1 MLSAIRE
8 LLNPRPSKRVS
19 IGFTADLEESK

>member
-8 LLNPRPSKRVS
+8 LLNPQALKRRG
-19 IGFTADLEESK
+19 IRFTADLEEKQ